1 MSLLGFQQALSALC
15 ADPRLGCRLRA
26 AQEIAL
32 PGFELTAQ
40 EHRRLAGM
48 VAHRGMAANWTL
60 YRANR
65 LTPLFR
71 LLPLTFAA
79 LGEGRRQLLDQFW
92 AGSDASLQNADEA
105 ARFCRFILDQA
116 TAGDIEDPV
125 ILAVTRLEMM
135 GCELRFLP
143 RRRILN
149 DLRAAQ
155 PKMAPGTRLVPHPLV
170 RVVTFPH
177 EPDLLLAALMQG
189 ASVPCDLPVGE
200 YHLLLDWRP
209 EEPVLLHVDARLGK
223 LLLAAEDPAAALS
236 ASDAAALANAG
247 LLVPD
252 MTEWPRPFQG

>member
-15 ADPRLGCRLRA
+15 ANPRLGCRLRA
-26 AQEIAL
+26 APEIAL

-92 AGSDASLQNADEA
+92 AG
-105 ARFCRFILDQA
+105 
-116 TAGDIEDPV
+116 DIEDPV

-143 RRRILN
+143 RRRILD

-177 EPDLLLAALMQG
+177 EPDLVLAALMQG

-223 LLLAAEDPAAALS
+223 LLLAAEDPAATLS

>member
-26 AQEIAL
+26 APDIAL

-79 LGEGRRQLLDQFW
+79 LGEGRRQLLDRFW
-92 AGSDASLQNADEA
+92 EGSDASLQNADEA
-105 ARFCRFILDQA
+105 ARFCRFVLDQA
-116 TAGDIEDPV
+116 AAGDIEDPV
-125 ILAVTRLEMM
+125 LLAVTRLEMM

-143 RRRILN
+143 RRRILDN
-149 DLRAAQ
+149 LRAAQ
-155 PKMAPGTRLVPHPLV
+155 PSGTRLVRHPLV

-177 EPDLLLAALMQG
+177 EPDLVLAALMQG

-209 EEPVLLHVDARLGK
+209 EEPVLLRVDARLGN
-223 LLLAAEDPAAALS
+223 LLMATEDPAATLS
-236 ASDAAALANAG
+236 APDTAALANAG
-247 LLVPD
+247 LLVP
-252 MTEWPRPFQG
+252 E